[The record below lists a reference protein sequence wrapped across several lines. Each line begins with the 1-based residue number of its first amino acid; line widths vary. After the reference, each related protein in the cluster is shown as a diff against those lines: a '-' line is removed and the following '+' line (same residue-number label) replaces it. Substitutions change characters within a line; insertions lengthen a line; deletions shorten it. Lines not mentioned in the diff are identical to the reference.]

1 MLKKLMSIAVIG
13 MLMVGCGN
21 TTQPTQ
27 PTKNV
32 QEQPKQVNIQQQEEN
47 TPQDVQEPVK
57 DNKEQTKEEV
67 PNGLVKDGT
76 HLQEEADKQDKG
88 YTYDPDLDTTD
99 QEYWDSFSNEGD
111 PGEDAGEY
119 CSDCGEWYY
128 YNEGHTCPVD
138 VNCKSVTPEGSCTEG
153 DGFESNE
160 EWYEYTESF
169 EEQD

>member
-1 MLKKLMSIAVIG
+1 
-13 MLMVGCGN
+13 MVGCGN

-57 DNKEQTKEEV
+57 DNKEQTKEE
-67 PNGLVKDGT
+67 GLVKDGT

-119 CSDCGEWYY
+119 CKDCGEWYY
-128 YNEGHTCPVD
+128 YSEGHTCPVD
-138 VNCKSVTPEGSCTEG
+138 VNCQSVTPEGSCTEG

-160 EWYEYTESF
+160 EWYEYVDSF
-169 EEQD
+169 EKQD